1 VFGLKTW
8 LCTKSGLLDH
18 RRQRKR
24 CDERLGYICFLVNIF
39 LGSEKFSKHCLRQI
53 CGEFDAHDVK
63 SSCLVVSCSILGI
76 FASLMAKNL
85 TFACLNFLI
94 HIDLDMDANPF
105 PLEDRPVR
113 S

>member
-1 VFGLKTW
+1 MQ
-8 LCTKSGLLDH
+8 KSNTVH
-18 RRQRKR
+18 TEIRK
-24 CDERLGYICFLVNIF
+24 
-39 LGSEKFSKHCLRQI
+39 SASS
-53 CGEFDAHDVK
+53 DVK
-63 SSCLVVSCSILGI
+63 SSHRLVSCSVLGI

>member
-1 VFGLKTW
+1 MQKNNNVHAGMK
-8 LCTKSGLLDH
+8 
-18 RRQRKR
+18 
-24 CDERLGYICFLVNIF
+24 
-39 LGSEKFSKHCLRQI
+39 KFESS
-53 CGEFDAHDVK
+53 DVK
-63 SSCLVVSCSILGI
+63 NSYRLVSCAILGI